1 MQTVQLYRRLSSVAI
16 LMTALATPAVA
27 QGNSTP
33 QTTNSASASN
43 ASDPRPFNEL
53 NVAAQRLRDATHE
66 LVRERA
72 SAQRSE
78 AIQKIDQTLAEVQS
92 AILSLPENLLLANAN
107 ASSSQ
112 KAADDLARA
121 ADRLHETVSS
131 LNKDGNPDR
140 NQQTISEIR
149 KALASV
155 QQERM
160 NLQQNNRASDNGG
173 APEMTRSNQAQN
185 LPAEL
190 KRKMQDAG
198 YSNIEIAPGSY
209 LVTAKDKDGKNVLMR
224 IGPNS
229 MTVLTQVTTE
239 GGGTTGEGSSQR

>member
-1 MQTVQLYRRLSSVAI
+1 M
-16 LMTALATPAVA
+16 
-27 QGNSTP
+27 
-33 QTTNSASASN
+33 
-43 ASDPRPFNEL
+43 
-53 NVAAQRLRDATHE
+53 
-66 LVRERA
+66 
-72 SAQRSE
+72 
-78 AIQKIDQTLAEVQS
+78 K
-92 AILSLPENLLLANAN
+92 
-107 ASSSQ
+107 
-112 KAADDLARA
+112 
-121 ADRLHETVSS
+121 
-131 LNKDGNPDR
+131 
-140 NQQTISEIR
+140 QTISEIR